1 MTLQEAKE
9 LGTKF
14 LSGKL
19 TKEELDKLPG
29 KTMEEKGKSLF
40 DQYLKLKK

>member
-19 TKEELDKLPG
+19 TKEELDKLQ
-29 KTMEEKGKSLF
+29 EKLWKKKASLF
-40 DQYLKLKK
+40 LTSI